1 MNPWLILILLIIL
14 VSFFL
19 DFFISLLNLRALVP
33 TLPDEFRDI
42 YDEEEYDKSQRYTKA
57 TTSFSLISSS
67 ISTILTL
74 LFLLLGGF
82 GYLDTWARSFGFDQI
97 VTGLIFTGGLA
108 LLSSAVSLPFS
119 VYRTFVIEERFG
131 FNRTTVKTFL
141 LDMVKGSLLAII
153 IGAPLLSLILW
164 FFINTGSY
172 GWIYCWA
179 GVVLFT
185 LVLQFLAPVLIMPLF
200 NKFYPL
206 EEGELRDL
214 ILGYAKNENFK
225 LQGIFTMD
233 GSKRSSK
240 LNAFFTG
247 FGRFRKIVFFDTLVE
262 KLKATEILAVL
273 AHEMGHFKLRHIPK
287 MMAASILQTGIM
299 FYLLSLFLY
308 NENIANAFGVA
319 EVSVYSSLVF
329 FGFLYTPIS
338 LLVSI
343 LFNILSRKHEYEA
356 DNYAARTTN
365 RPEDLIEGLKRL
377 SQANLS
383 NLTPHPLM
391 VFIHYSH
398 PPVLERI
405 NNLRSLMNREAGN
418 KDQQAT

>member
-1 MNPWLILILLIIL
+1 MNPWLILILLIIF

-19 DFFISLLNLRALVP
+19 EFFISLLNLRALIP

-42 YDEEEYDKSQRYTKA
+42 YDEEEYEKSQKYTQA
-57 TTSFSLISSS
+57 TTSFSMINSS
-67 ISTILTL
+67 ISTLL
-74 LFLLLGGF
+74 MVLFLLFGGF
-82 GYLDTWARSFGFDQI
+82 GYIDSWARSFGQGEI
-97 VTGLIFTGGLA
+97 VTGLIFIGALA
-108 LLSSAVSLPFS
+108 LLSSALSLPFS

-131 FNRTTVKTFL
+131 FNRTTVKTFV
-141 LDMVKGSLLAII
+141 LDIVKGSLLAIL

-172 GWIYCWA
+172 GWVYCWA
-179 GVVLFT
+179 GVVCVT

-206 EEGELRDL
+206 EEGELREL
-214 ILGYAKNENFK
+214 ILDYAKKQNFK

-262 KLKATEILAVL
+262 KLKPSEILAVL
-273 AHEMGHFKLRHIPK
+273 AHEMGHFKLKHIPK

-299 FYLLSLFLY
+299 FYLLSLFLG
-308 NENIANAFGVA
+308 NENIAHAFSVSQ
-319 EVSVYSSLVF
+319 VSVYSSLVF

-338 LLVSI
+338 MLVSI

-356 DNYAARTTN
+356 DNYAATTTD
-365 RPEDLIEGLKRL
+365 RPEELIEGLKRL

-398 PPVLERI
+398 PPVLDRI
-405 NNLRSLMNREAGN
+405 HNLRTFNMGDNSSSIR
-418 KDQQAT
+418 TT